1 MKSWSLQTRLTLAAC
16 ALAFVVV
23 ALGAFTRLVDAG
35 LGCPDW
41 PGCYGQV
48 MWPKTA
54 SEITTAEQLFPDA
67 PVDTDK
73 TWPEMVHRYFAGSLG
88 LLILYLA
95 IRSVRA
101 KQVTLKA
108 IPKKL
113 PIFLVGLVT
122 LQALF
127 GMWTVTLKLW
137 PQVVTSHL
145 LGGFSTLALLWLLF
159 LRYKSIDTAVG
170 ELLVKNLSRLK
181 TIALCAL
188 VAIILQIAL
197 GGWTSSNYAALACID
212 FPTCHG
218 QWLPEADFEQG
229 FNLTQ
234 SVGPNYLG
242 GLMDNDARTAIHLSH
257 RIGAVVVTLIS
268 LLLMSLLW
276 RTGLT
281 HARRLAASLLFVLT
295 VQIGL
300 GITNIVA
307 ALPLAVAVIHN
318 GVGAA
323 LLLVMVTIN
332 YYLRVYGR
340 QQSVSSKSSDS
351 IETKT
356 IKTQT
361 TSADTELS

>member
-1 MKSWSLQTRLTLAAC
+1 MNLNIQARLTLAAC

-41 PGCYGQV
+41 PGCYGQL

-54 SEITTAEQLFPDA
+54 GEITTAEQLFPDA

-88 LLILYLA
+88 LLILFLA
-95 IRSVRA
+95 VRSVRSNDHSM
-101 KQVTLKA
+101 KST
-108 IPKKL
+108 PRRL

-137 PQVVTSHL
+137 PQVVTLHL

-159 LRYKSIDTAVG
+159 LRYKNAEKETGSISTN
-170 ELLVKNLSRLK
+170 NLSRLRK
-181 TIALCAL
+181 LAIAGL
-188 VAIILQIAL
+188 VVVVLQIAL
-197 GGWTSSNYAALACID
+197 GGWTSSNYAALACVD

-218 QWLPEADFEQG
+218 QWLPEADFAQG
-229 FNLTQ
+229 FNVTQ

-242 GLMDNDARTAIHLSH
+242 GLLDNDARTAIHFSH
-257 RIGAVVVTLIS
+257 RLGAVVVTLVS
-268 LLLMSLLW
+268 LLLITLLW
-276 RTGLT
+276 RTGKSSG
-281 HARRLAASLLFVLT
+281 RRLAASLLFVLT
-295 VQIGL
+295 LQIAL

-307 ALPLAVAVIHN
+307 ALPLAVAVVHN
-318 GVGAA
+318 GVGAL

-332 YYLRVYGR
+332 YAL
-340 QQSVSSKSSDS
+340 QIHWKPQPNVSQPSDTNIRTITTRS
-351 IETKT
+351 AEET
-356 IKTQT
+356 
-361 TSADTELS
+361 LS